1 MSTLPINLPLTNF
14 QNTVSPNIL
23 MSNLSSSNFTS
34 GGLKFTPE
42 LYVKPTVQI
51 PSPVINYPL
60 TNFIIAPPTTSLSTT
75 YVQSNIDN
83 LNGLRCDRTN
93 NKNIKFNG
101 LTGSY
106 TITFYI
112 KIDSYNNGDWILM
125 QGNPSDTTNMSA
137 NINLALKIQN
147 NKFQLSVNDLVYNI
161 NNNSVIAPSSTPSNS
176 FIDNWHFISIVITTP
191 PASAPASVPGII
203 LYVNGDQYSSGPSVS
218 FSKNNFILGGQ
229 GTYGNSFTG
238 YIRNFVAYGVA
249 LNADSIKY
257 LNRNNNYAITCT
269 PSTTPSTSPPI
280 TKVLTLIN
288 TGDVQFYNNNT
299 SIVVFDDNYT
309 NNGNRQNSTTQRIGG
324 GFPVNNLGVGLTITG
339 PGVPPGTV
347 VTSYRAAKSNPS
359 NNSFVIFLELN
370 KAVSGNT
377 FSYQMRPP
385 PTYIQKCL
393 RSPTLESQLPHSQ
406 YIKIRAPPTLS
417 TYTISFDLLVT
428 SFNVND
434 YIMVIGDTFQFGVP
448 MGNEGVFLS
457 ISDPKK
463 LTLSINDYINKN
475 TSGQAIC
482 NVPNNGNILNTPL
495 HVRIIMTPS
504 RGSLSIN
511 NSPPVNTG
519 GNSAGYLK
527 SFFILGGS
535 LHPGYNSFGGTI
547 SNFKVTNGSNTSQ
560 FTSSSI
566 PELEQFNNLIAKP
579 SNRIVKYSKYY
590 IFMCI
595 AFYAILLLSNKR
607 YDGIITNKKVSF
619 ALNILLLI
627 CFYIVLTN

>member
-1 MSTLPINLPLTNF
+1 MSTLPINLPLTDYTA
-14 QNTVSPNIL
+14 TVSPNTL
-23 MSNLSSSNFTS
+23 MSNLNSSDFTS
-34 GGLKFTPE
+34 NGLNFTPE
-42 LYVKPTVQI
+42 LYVAPPTQI

-60 TNFIIAPPTTSLSTT
+60 TNYIVTPSTSSLSTT
-75 YVQSNIDN
+75 YAQSDIDI
-83 LNGLRCDRTN
+83 LNGLRCNGTN
-93 NKNIKFNG
+93 NKNFKFNG

-125 QGNPSDTTNMSA
+125 QGNPSDSTNMSA

-161 NNNSVIAPSSTPSNS
+161 NNNSVIAPSSTPSTPSNS
-176 FIDNWHFISIVITTP
+176 FVGNWHYISIVVTTP
-191 PASAPASVPGII
+191 PDSAPGII
-203 LYVNGDQYSSGPSVS
+203 LYVNGDQYSSGPSAS
-218 FSKNNFILGGQ
+218 FSKNNIILGGQ

-238 YIRNFVAYGVA
+238 YIRNFVAYPVA

-257 LNRNNNYAITCT
+257 LNRKNNYPVTCTPSMT
-269 PSTTPSTSPPI
+269 PSTTPPT
-280 TKVLTLIN
+280 TKTLTLIN
-288 TGDVQFYNNNT
+288 TGDVPYYNNNT

-309 NNGNRQNSTTQRIGG
+309 NNGNRQNPTTQRIGG
-324 GFPVNNLGVGLTITG
+324 GFPENNLGVGLTITG

-359 NNSFVIFLELN
+359 NNSFVLFIDLN

-377 FSYQMRPP
+377 YYYQIIPP

-417 TYTISFDLLVT
+417 TFTMSFDLLV
-428 SFNVND
+428 SSYNINN
-434 YIMVIGDTFQFGVP
+434 YIMLMGDTFEFGVP
-448 MGNEGVFLS
+448 LGNEGVSLS

-463 LTLSINDYINKN
+463 LSLTINDYNNNN
-475 TSGQAIC
+475 TSGQATC
-482 NVPNNGNILNTPL
+482 NVPNNGDILNTPL

-504 RGSLSIN
+504 NGSLSIN

-519 GNSAGYLK
+519 GNSSGYLK
-527 SFFILGGS
+527 SFFVLGGT
-535 LHPGYNSFGGTI
+535 LHPQNNSFGGTI
-547 SNFKVTNGSNTSQ
+547 KNFKITNGSNTSQ
-560 FTSSSI
+560 FTSSII
-566 PELEQFNNLIAKP
+566 PELEPFDNSIVKS
-579 SNRIVKYSKYY
+579 SNRMVKYSKYY

-627 CFYIVLTN
+627 CIFIALTN